1 MKKLVIVG
9 AGQFGRSVIGLINR
23 NNYDIIGFADN
34 SEKLQ
39 GHDLDTPLGSV
50 AVYSMADAVAKK
62 PDVMLISVTDSKRGR
77 QLEEQILGLSYD
89 GTITF
94 LRDLYQMLDVRSA
107 TLARIV
113 DRIHHLNIP
122 GAIAE
127 LGVYKGDTAWQLNAL
142 FPNRNLYLF
151 DTFEG
156 FDPKDI
162 EAEISGDFS
171 RAQEGDF
178 ADTSLEY
185 VMNRMAYPD
194 QIDVRKG
201 YFPGTAAGLEEET
214 YALVSLDADLY
225 APILAG
231 LEYFYPRLST
241 AGMILLHDFNNTR
254 FRGAKQA
261 VLDYEAAHGP
271 LLLVPLC
278 DLHGTAVI
286 VKC

>member
-1 MKKLVIVG
+1 MKTLVIVG

-23 NNYDIIGFADN
+23 SNYDILGFADN

-39 GHDLDTPLGSV
+39 GKNLATPLGDVS
-50 AVYSMADAVAKK
+50 VYSMEDAVAKT

-77 QLEEQILGLSYD
+77 QLEEQILGIGYT
-89 GTITF
+89 GKITF
-94 LRDLYQMLDVRSA
+94 LRDLYQLLDVRSA

-113 DRIHHLNIP
+113 DRINHIAIP

-127 LGVYKGDTAWQLNAL
+127 LGVYKGDTAWQLNVL
-142 FPNRNLYLF
+142 FPDRKLYLF

-156 FDPKDI
+156 FDVKDI

-178 ADTSLEY
+178 ADTSLDY
-185 VMNRMAYPD
+185 VMSRMAYPD
-194 QIDVRKG
+194 MIDVRKG
-201 YFPGTAAGLEEET
+201 FFPSTSEGLEDEN

-231 LEYFYPRLST
+231 LEYFYPRLSSG
-241 AGMILLHDFNNTR
+241 GMIVLHDFNNTR

-271 LLLVPLC
+271 LLLVPLS

-286 VKC
+286 VKG